1 MAEEEKKV
9 EETTEAPVEEAK
21 EEKKGK
27 KKDKKS
33 VDVNALVGKAKDGIN
48 QGSSKL
54 TAVVKEA
61 DDKKKMLIFLIIIA
75 LEVVLS
81 LMGGVNPFCLI
92 LEIIVALAGYIA
104 LKAAFPASSDAAAE
118 EDKKEE

>member
-1 MAEEEKKV
+1 MADEEKKV
-9 EETTEAPVEEAK
+9 EETAEAPAEAA

-54 TAVVKEA
+54 TTVVKEA
-61 DDKKKMLIFLIIIA
+61 DDKKKMLIFLAIIA
-75 LEVVLS
+75 IEVVLS
-81 LMGGVNPFCLI
+81 LVGGVNVVCLI
-92 LEIIVALAGYIA
+92 LEIVVALAGYIA
-104 LKAAFPASSDAAAE
+104 LKAAFPAAEEAAE
-118 EDKKEE
+118 EEKKEE

>member
-21 EEKKGK
+21 EEKKSK

-75 LEVVLS
+75 LEVILSILSMQHENHMTVVL
-81 LMGGVNPFCLI
+81 
-92 LEIIVALAGYIA
+92 
-104 LKAAFPASSDAAAE
+104 PASNQLHLQWYHIDSI
-118 EDKKEE
+118 